1 MAEQMKILITGAA
14 GQVGSQ
20 LIEGMGDRYALRG
33 LDRSPVELEDS
44 MVGDVG
50 DYATML
56 KATEGMDAAIHL
68 TGIDHEWEG
77 VLQTNL
83 VGTYNLLEAAHA
95 ASQPTVTLTHRQWT

>member
-44 MVGDVG
+44 MVGDLNG
-50 DYATML
+50 DGIL
-56 KATEGMDAAIHL
+56 NILDVIQLVQVILNFFIDDADIK
-68 TGIDHEWEG
+68 
-77 VLQTNL
+77 NK
-83 VGTYNLLEAAHA
+83 
-95 ASQPTVTLTHRQWT
+95 